1 MTTPNPW
8 PAAPRR
14 MTEVTGAEALW
25 LLDGAAR
32 GRLVHARREQ
42 TLVRPAV
49 HVLAYGRLV
58 VRAPVQADALTG
70 RPTLTYHADEISTG
84 EGAGAGAGVGP
95 GAGAGA
101 GPGAGAG
108 WSVTVTGPAEPV
120 DDAAEAAHY
129 RRTLPGWTY
138 GPHDTLLRIT
148 PQTVTGYRLGAA
160 ATL

>member
-1 MTTPNPW
+1 MTNPKPLTPPTTPTPSN
-8 PAAPRR
+8 PRR

-25 LLDGAAR
+25 LLEGAAQ

-49 HVLAYGRLV
+49 HVMEYGRLV
-58 VRAPVQADALTG
+58 VRAPVQADVLSG
-70 RPTLTYHADEISTG
+70 RPALTYHADEIGT
-84 EGAGAGAGVGP
+84 GAGG
-95 GAGAGA
+95 
-101 GPGAGAG
+101 G

-120 DDAAEAAHY
+120 GDAEAAHY

-148 PQTVTGYRLGAA
+148 PQSVTGYRLGTAA
-160 ATL
+160 AR